1 MSVTQVCFYYYV
13 TFYHY
18 VIEIFARQIRVR
30 NYLLLL
36 FFKWGASSQWSSQYC
51 HKRNSDAMTIGKT
64 HLTLLDVIIAN
75 FFKKSIIT

>member
-30 NYLLLL
+30 NYLLE
-36 FFKWGASSQWSSQYC
+36 
-51 HKRNSDAMTIGKT
+51 NSDAMTIGKT